1 MCFRVAMLSLHTSP
15 LAALGKSTEAG
26 GMNVYVRELAREL
39 GKHGLIVDIFTRWT
53 DPTTP
58 RILPLGEHAR
68 VVHIKAG
75 PIARLPKDDL
85 FQHVPEFVRRVQQFA
100 ACEQHDYNLIHSHYW
115 LSGVAGMQLAEAW
128 DIPHMTMFHTL
139 ARLKQQA
146 RPEEV
151 ESPLRVEYEG
161 RIVSS
166 VDRIAVATPD
176 ERDQL
181 ARIYGVSRQRMTIV
195 PCGVDLRHFRP
206 LDRQQAR
213 ASLGLNG
220 KPTLLFVGRPDPL
233 KGGEMLIQA
242 ASLLQQPATVVMVGG
257 NLEGDPEL
265 DRLRLVAREQGMEDE
280 IRFVGAVP
288 QEELPHFYSAADL
301 MVVPS
306 YYESFGLVAVES
318 LACGTPV
325 IASKVG
331 GLQYIVQDGENGFL
345 IPWRCA
351 GLFAEKID
359 AVLSDETLL
368 EDLRASARPSVTRYS
383 WRTVAAQIRQ
393 VYDALTAE
401 RRCVA
406 ACSCF

>member
-1 MCFRVAMLSLHTSP
+1 
-15 LAALGKSTEAG
+15 
-26 GMNVYVRELAREL
+26 
-39 GKHGLIVDIFTRWT
+39 
-53 DPTTP
+53 
-58 RILPLGEHAR
+58 
-68 VVHIKAG
+68 
-75 PIARLPKDDL
+75 
-85 FQHVPEFVRRVQQFA
+85 
-100 ACEQHDYNLIHSHYW
+100 
-115 LSGVAGMQLAEAW
+115 
-128 DIPHMTMFHTL
+128 
-139 ARLKQQA
+139 
-146 RPEEV
+146 
-151 ESPLRVEYEG
+151 
-161 RIVSS
+161 
-166 VDRIAVATPD
+166 
-176 ERDQL
+176 
-181 ARIYGVSRQRMTIV
+181 
-195 PCGVDLRHFRP
+195 
-206 LDRQQAR
+206 
-213 ASLGLNG
+213 
-220 KPTLLFVGRPDPL
+220 
-233 KGGEMLIQA
+233 
-242 ASLLQQPATVVMVGG
+242 
-257 NLEGDPEL
+257 
-265 DRLRLVAREQGMEDE
+265 MEDE